1 MVCGSVA
8 WGHHSPLNSKQSD
21 AQKRVF
27 MIQVEI
33 WSDVVCPFCFI
44 GKKNFEAAL
53 EKYSGSEKIEVV
65 WRSFELDPMAQKSQ
79 QIKIHD
85 LIAKKYGRTAEWAQE
100 NNERLTAQGK
110 TIGIDFD
117 FNSIIPT
124 NSFDAHRLLHFA
136 RAENKEN
143 KKDNTVAQL
152 LFGAYFSHGQD
163 IAQSSVLADI
173 VVQAG
178 LSVEKWN
185 KVLQGQDFAND
196 VRSEESQAQELGITG
211 VPAFVFNRKYLVS
224 GAQPV
229 DAFLEVLNEAA
240 KS

>member
-1 MVCGSVA
+1 
-8 WGHHSPLNSKQSD
+8 
-21 AQKRVF
+21 

-53 EKYSGSEKIEVV
+53 EKYSGPEKIEVV
-65 WRSFELDPMAQKSQ
+65 WRSFELDPKAQKSQ

-100 NNERLTAQGK
+100 NNQRLTAQGK
-110 TIGIDFD
+110 AIGIDFD

-143 KKDNTVAQL
+143 EVAQL
-152 LFGAYFSHGQD
+152 LFSAYFSQGQD
-163 IAQSSVLADI
+163 IAQPSVLADI
-173 VVQAG
+173 VVKAG
-178 LSVEKWN
+178 LSAEKWN
-185 KVLQGQDFAND
+185 QVFLGQDFATD
-196 VRSEESQAQELGITG
+196 VRNEEGQAQELGITG

-224 GAQPV
+224 GAQPEIGRAHV
-229 DAFLEVLNEAA
+229 
-240 KS
+240 

>member
-53 EKYSGSEKIEVV
+53 EKYSRSEKIEVI

-79 QIKIHD
+79 KIKIHD
-85 LIAKKYGRTAEWAQE
+85 LIAKKYGRSPEWAQQ

-136 RAENKEN
+136 RAENKEHQ
-143 KKDNTVAQL
+143 VAEL
-152 LFGAYFSHGQD
+152 LFSAYFSQGQD
-163 IAQSSVLADI
+163 IAQPSVLADI
-173 VVQAG
+173 VVKAG
-178 LSVEKWN
+178 LSVDKWN
-185 KVLQGQDFAND
+185 QVFLGQDFAND

-229 DAFLEVLNEAA
+229 EAFLEVLNESA

>member
-1 MVCGSVA
+1 
-8 WGHHSPLNSKQSD
+8 
-21 AQKRVF
+21 

-53 EKYSGSEKIEVV
+53 KKYSGSEKIEVV
-65 WRSFELDPMAQKSQ
+65 WRSFELDPKAQKSQ

-124 NSFDAHRLLHFA
+124 NSFDAHRLMHFA

-143 KKDNTVAQL
+143 EVAQL
-152 LFGAYFSHGQD
+152 LFGAYFSQGQD
-163 IAQSSVLADI
+163 IAQALVLADI
-173 VVQAG
+173 VVKVG
-178 LSVEKWN
+178 LNVDNWN
-185 KVLQGQDFAND
+185 QILQGQDFANE
-196 VRSEESQAQELGITG
+196 VRNEESQAQELGISG

-229 DAFLEVLNEAA
+229 EAFLEVLNESE

>member
-1 MVCGSVA
+1 
-8 WGHHSPLNSKQSD
+8 
-21 AQKRVF
+21 

-53 EKYSGSEKIEVV
+53 EKYSGPEKIEVV
-65 WRSFELDPMAQKSQ
+65 WRSFELDPKAQKSQ

-143 KKDNTVAQL
+143 NAVAQL
-152 LFGAYFSHGQD
+152 LFSAYFCQGQD
-163 IAQSSVLADI
+163 IAQPSVLADI
-173 VVQAG
+173 VVKAG
-178 LSVEKWN
+178 LSADRWN
-185 KVLQGQDFAND
+185 QVFLGQDFASD
-196 VRSEESQAQELGITG
+196 VRNEESQAQELGITG
-211 VPAFVFNRKYLVS
+211 VPAFVFNRKHLVS

-229 DAFLEVLNEAA
+229 EAFLEVLNEAA

>member
-1 MVCGSVA
+1 
-8 WGHHSPLNSKQSD
+8 
-21 AQKRVF
+21 

-33 WSDVVCPFCFI
+33 WSDIVCPFCFI

-65 WRSFELDPMAQKSQ
+65 WRSFELDPKAQKSQ

-110 TIGIDFD
+110 TIGINFD

-143 KKDNTVAQL
+143 KENKENNAVAQL
-152 LFGAYFSHGQD
+152 LFSAYFSHGQD
-163 IAQSSVLADI
+163 IAQPSVLADI

-178 LSVEKWN
+178 LSAEKWN
-185 KVLQGQDFAND
+185 QVFLGQDFAND
-196 VRSEESQAQELGITG
+196 VRNEESQAQELGITG

-229 DAFLEVLNEAA
+229 EAFLEVLNESA

>member
-1 MVCGSVA
+1 
-8 WGHHSPLNSKQSD
+8 
-21 AQKRVF
+21 

-53 EKYSGSEKIEVV
+53 EKYSGPEKIEVV
-65 WRSFELDPMAQKSQ
+65 WRSFELDPKAERSQ

-85 LIAKKYGRTAEWAQE
+85 LIAKKYGRSVEWAQE

-124 NSFDAHRLLHFA
+124 NSFDAHRLMHFA

-143 KKDNTVAQL
+143 EVAHL
-152 LFGAYFSHGQD
+152 LFGAYFSQGQD
-163 IAQSSVLADI
+163 IAQPSVLTDI
-173 VVQAG
+173 VVKAG
-178 LSVEKWN
+178 LSPEKWSQ
-185 KVLQGQDFAND
+185 VLQGQDYTLD
-196 VRSEESQAQELGITG
+196 VRNEERQAQELGITG

-229 DAFLEVLNEAA
+229 ESFLEVLNESA

>member
-1 MVCGSVA
+1 
-8 WGHHSPLNSKQSD
+8 
-21 AQKRVF
+21 

-53 EKYSGSEKIEVV
+53 KNYSGSEKIEVV
-65 WRSFELDPMAQKSQ
+65 WRSFELDPKAERSQ

-143 KKDNTVAQL
+143 EVSQL
-152 LFGAYFSHGQD
+152 LFNAYFSQGQD
-163 IAQSSVLADI
+163 IALPSVLADI

-178 LSVEKWN
+178 LNAEKWN
-185 KVLQGQDFAND
+185 QVFLGQDFTAD
-196 VRSEESQAQELGITG
+196 VRNEESQAQELGITG

-229 DAFLEVLNEAA
+229 EAFLEVLNEAA